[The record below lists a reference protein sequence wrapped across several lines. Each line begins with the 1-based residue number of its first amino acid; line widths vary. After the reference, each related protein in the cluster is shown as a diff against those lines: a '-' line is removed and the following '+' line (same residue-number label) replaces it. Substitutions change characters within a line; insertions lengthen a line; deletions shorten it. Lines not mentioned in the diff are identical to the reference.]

1 VSEPAIDRRWWK
13 EAVVYQIYPRSF
25 NDSDGDGVGDLRGI
39 TEKVDYLEELGVDA
53 VWLTPVYAS
62 PGADNGYDVSDY
74 REIDPELGTTAD
86 WEALRDA
93 LHDRDIG
100 LIMDLVVNYTSDEHA
115 WFERSRAGDPAY
127 EDFYWWREGT
137 DAEAVPWNGVDGE
150 GPAGEAPPNGWRS
163 IFGGPAWA
171 YEEGREAWYLH
182 LFDRKQPDLNWR
194 NPQVRG
200 AVYEMMEW
208 WLDRGID
215 GFRLDAIA
223 HLGKA
228 EGLPTDP
235 EGPLNGTMAYAGNQ
249 PAVHE
254 YLTEMRERVLSPDL
268 LTVGEVG
275 TPAVPI
281 EDARAYLD
289 SDRDGLSMLVHFEH
303 MRLDHGERAWE
314 LREWTLPELKT
325 VVDRWAALASGGEWV
340 AQYLSNHDQPRQVSR
355 FGSESYRRASAKLLG
370 TLLHTLPGTPF
381 VYQGEELGLENY
393 PWGSPEEFRDVATT
407 NPIERAI
414 EAGEI
419 DSFEAVREGAAARS
433 RDNARTPM
441 QWDDSANAG
450 FTEGEPWIA
459 PHPQGEAIDVA
470 SARENPDSVW
480 HYYRKLIALRS
491 DEDLSDVIVYADYEQ
506 LTPEHGSLW
515 AYTRTLGEECL
526 LVALNFADEPTA
538 VSLPAEAIDGSAT
551 LSLVLAN
558 YDPPAATTGVA
569 LRDDTLRPWEA
580 RIYRVDGE

>member
-1 VSEPAIDRRWWK
+1 
-13 EAVVYQIYPRSF
+13 
-25 NDSDGDGVGDLRGI
+25 
-39 TEKVDYLEELGVDA
+39 
-53 VWLTPVYAS
+53 
-62 PGADNGYDVSDY
+62 
-74 REIDPELGTTAD
+74 
-86 WEALRDA
+86 
-93 LHDRDIG
+93 
-100 LIMDLVVNYTSDEHA
+100 
-115 WFERSRAGDPAY
+115 
-127 EDFYWWREGT
+127 
-137 DAEAVPWNGVDGE
+137 
-150 GPAGEAPPNGWRS
+150 
-163 IFGGPAWA
+163 
-171 YEEGREAWYLH
+171 
-182 LFDRKQPDLNWR
+182 
-194 NPQVRG
+194 
-200 AVYEMMEW
+200 
-208 WLDRGID
+208 
-215 GFRLDAIA
+215 
-223 HLGKA
+223 
-228 EGLPTDP
+228 
-235 EGPLNGTMAYAGNQ
+235 
-249 PAVHE
+249 
-254 YLTEMRERVLSPDL
+254 MRERVLSPGL

-314 LREWTLPELKT
+314 LRKWTLPELKT

-340 AQYLSNHDQPRQVSR
+340 AQYLSNHDQPRHVSR

-393 PWGSPEEFRDVATT
+393 PWGSLEEFRDVATT

-419 DSFEAVREGAAARS
+419 DSFEAIREGAAARS

-441 QWDDSANAG
+441 RWNGSANAG

-459 PHPQGEAIDVA
+459 THPEGEAIDVA

-551 LSLVLAN
+551 PSLVLAN
-558 YDPPAATTGVA
+558 YDPPAATTGIA